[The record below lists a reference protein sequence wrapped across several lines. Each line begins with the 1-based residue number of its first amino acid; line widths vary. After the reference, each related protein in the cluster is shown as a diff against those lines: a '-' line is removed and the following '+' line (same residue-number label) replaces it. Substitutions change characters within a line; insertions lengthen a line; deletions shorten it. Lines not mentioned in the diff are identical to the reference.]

1 MLFKLNKIQIHVTRR
16 IAVITMFILSIGITG
31 ISAHAHTP
39 HDMVYAFAA
48 SPNYATDKT
57 MFLVTDGAYTGWR
70 YNEILRSTDGG
81 LNWTDIPNGMNHPYE
96 YSVLRVSPK
105 FASDQTV
112 FAGLKGKGG
121 IYRSTNRGDSWE
133 PYNTGLAASNLIVR
147 KMEVAESG
155 TDYVLFFTDA
165 NGVLFRRSSTNTNWV
180 QVLDKTNKVTVIAI
194 SPNYATDRTLLIAS
208 SKIGRAHV

>member
-1 MLFKLNKIQIHVTRR
+1 MLVKLNKIQIDSIRR
-16 IAVITMFILSIGITG
+16 ITLITTFFLSTGITVMNV
-31 ISAHAHTP
+31 HAHTP

-48 SPNYATDKT
+48 SPNYSSDKT

-133 PYNTGLAASNLIVR
+133 TYNTGLAASNLIVR
-147 KMEVAESG
+147 K
-155 TDYVLFFTDA
+155 
-165 NGVLFRRSSTNTNWV
+165 NG
-180 QVLDKTNKVTVIAI
+180 
-194 SPNYATDRTLLIAS
+194 
-208 SKIGRAHV
+208 GC